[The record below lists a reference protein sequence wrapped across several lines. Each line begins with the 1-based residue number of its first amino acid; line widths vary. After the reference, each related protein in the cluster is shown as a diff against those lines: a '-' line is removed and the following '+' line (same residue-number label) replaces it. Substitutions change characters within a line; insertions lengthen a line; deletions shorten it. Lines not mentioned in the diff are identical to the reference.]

1 VASSILVLT
10 VALYASVATA
20 YLEARRRREAPP
32 RWALVAGPAT
42 VMVHLAAL
50 VWLSAQLHRSPF
62 HGEGP
67 SLSFLAFSLAAIYL
81 ALEMTSRIETHGG
94 AFFACAAVLAGGG
107 IPDLVMRTS
116 PPDAVPAPLRT
127 VHIGLALL
135 GVAAALAVGIL
146 AVGYLGTYRRVKR
159 REPVLGEEGPSL
171 SGFERLSRRAALLA
185 LLFLGPSVVLGVAAT
200 RQRAVPESALLLV
213 GTSAVT
219 FVLLAV
225 AGFLWWRRPL
235 RGALAAWLA
244 IAGTLVALLAFGVVH
259 PLVLR
264 AT

>member
-1 VASSILVLT
+1 MASSILVLT

-42 VMVHLAAL
+42 VLVHLTAL
-50 VWLSAQLHRSPF
+50 IWLSAQLHRSPF

-81 ALEMTSRIETHGG
+81 VLEMTSRVETHGG
-94 AFFACAAVLAGGG
+94 AFFACAAVLAGAG
-107 IPDLVMRTS
+107 IPDLVMRS
-116 PPDAVPAPLRT
+116 APPEGAPVPLRT
-127 VHIGLALL
+127 VHVGLALL
-135 GVAAALAVGIL
+135 GMAAALVTAIL
-146 AVGYLGTYRRVKR
+146 GVGYLGAYRKVKR
-159 REPVLGEEGPSL
+159 REPVLGPEGPSL

-185 LLFLGPSVVLGVAAT
+185 LLFLGPALALGIAVEGTLAT
-200 RQRAVPESALLLV
+200 SASMLLLV
-213 GTSAVT
+213 GTTAVP
-219 FVLLAV
+219 FLCLAV

-244 IAGTLVALLAFGVVH
+244 IAGTVVALVAFGVVH
-259 PLVLR
+259 PLALR
-264 AT
+264 SA